1 MDLMNRVYKPY
12 LDKFVIVF
20 IDDIYI
26 EYEEHLRLILGLLK
40 NKELY
45 AKFSKCEFWLLKVQF
60 LGHVVDSHGIH
71 VDAANR
77 IYVRFADFK
86 SDQGMARFTC
96 IDKRFEEK
104 DCERVVDAAIGKVVL
119 MNEVFAP
126 FLRKFVLVFFDGILV
141 YSIDMYLGHVISSKG
156 VSTDHSKIKAM
167 QEWHVPVN
175 IKKLRG
181 FLSLTE
187 LKAAMVNAPVLA
199 LLKFQEEFIVE
210 TNALDVVLVQS
221 YNKKTLQIKTDHLSL
236 KYLMKQRLT
245 IPFQIKWLPKLR
257 GYDYEIVYKKG
268 SENIMADALSRSP
281 IPSLQTMLITKISND
296 LLLKFSWKNDQLRR
310 NGSVEATYKGLKFMF
325 NWKEMRKSVKEHV
338 KICLPSSHGKIIILV
353 VVDRLSKYAHFNPLS
368 HPFKAVQGA
377 RVVYGQKSHTHVS
390 YMDGDSHIEVVDR
403 SLLAREAAI
412 SLLRFHLERAQ
423 HMMKEFAD
431 KHRSDMGLKTT
442 VPVAML
448 DRKIAKVRNATI
460 VYWLVQWSSGYV
472 EYAWEL
478 ATEIQA
484 KYSKFN
490 ADS

>member
-1 MDLMNRVYKPY
+1 MQ
-12 LDKFVIVF
+12 F
-20 IDDIYI
+20 
-26 EYEEHLRLILGLLK
+26 HQ
-40 NKELY
+40 LY
-45 AKFSKCEFWLLKVQF
+45 AKMSKC
-60 LGHVVDSHGIH
+60 
-71 VDAANR
+71 
-77 IYVRFADFK
+77 
-86 SDQGMARFTC
+86 
-96 IDKRFEEK
+96 
-104 DCERVVDAAIGKVVL
+104 
-119 MNEVFAP
+119 VFGSTQ
-126 FLRKFVLVFFDGILV
+126 VE
-141 YSIDMYLGHVISSKG
+141 YLGHVISSKG

-167 QEWHVPVN
+167 QEWLVPVN

-221 YNKKTLQIKTDHLSL
+221 YNKK
-236 KYLMKQRLT
+236 
-245 IPFQIKWLPKLR
+245 
-257 GYDYEIVYKKG
+257 IVYKKG

-281 IPSLQTMLITKISND
+281 IPSLQTMLITKISNE
-296 LLLKFSWKNDQLRR
+296 LLQRIKDS
-310 NGSVEATYKGLKFMF
+310 
-325 NWKEMRKSVKEHV
+325 
-338 KICLPSSHGKIIILV
+338 LPSSHGKIIILV

-377 RVVYGQKSHTHVS
+377 QVVYGQKSHTHVS